1 MLIHLDVTLKEET
14 SYEYRI
20 ESHTTGETNWVSKSE
35 CLLELKANTAEGVLV
50 LNETAAKQYR
60 FI

>member
-14 SYEYRI
+14 DFEYEI
-20 ESHTTGETNWVSKSE
+20 ESHTTGETGWILKSE
-35 CLLELKANTAEGVLV
+35 CLLELKAHTAHGVLALTEV
-50 LNETAAKQYR
+50 VAKQCR

>member
-14 SYEYRI
+14 DFEYRI
-20 ESHTTGETNWVSKSE
+20 ESHTTGETDWISKSE
-35 CLLELKANTAEGVLV
+35 CLLELKGNTTGGVLALTEV
-50 LNETAAKQYR
+50 VAKQCR